1 MVPEATEI
9 GFSDLGPHSFL
20 SFFVP
25 MIKIE
30 VGEVGEKV

>member
-1 MVPEATEI
+1 MVPEAAEI
-9 GFSDLGPHSFL
+9 GFSDLGPHPFL

-25 MIKIE
+25 MIKIK